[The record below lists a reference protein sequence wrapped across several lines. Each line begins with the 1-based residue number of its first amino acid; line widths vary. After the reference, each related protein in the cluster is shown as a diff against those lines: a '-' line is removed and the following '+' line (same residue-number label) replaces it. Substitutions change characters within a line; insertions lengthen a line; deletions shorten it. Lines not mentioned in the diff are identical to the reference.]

1 VKWSDIG
8 GYEHIKR
15 KLREA
20 VSWPITHSAK
30 FMELGVT
37 PTKGVLLY
45 GPPGCSKTLMA
56 KALATESGL
65 NFFAVKGPEVFN
77 KYVGESERMIREIFR
92 KARAASPSIVFF
104 DEIDAMTMSRS
115 GGGGGGGGGASVGDR
130 ILAALLNEMDG
141 IEALGKVTVFAATNR
156 PDVIDSALMRPG
168 RMDRILYVGPPD
180 LETRAHI
187 FRIEFA
193 KMKIAGDVDV
203 EELASQVSLPVDS
216 GLMSRRKGVLVQNF
230 PLCAE
235 MREYRLCMKI

>member
-1 VKWSDIG
+1 MKWSDIG

-20 VSWPITHSAK
+20 VSWPITHSQK
-30 FMELGVT
+30 FLELGIT

-65 NFFAVKGPEVFN
+65 NFFAVKGPEIFN

-104 DEIDAMTMSRS
+104 DEIDAMTMSR
-115 GGGGGGGGGASVGDR
+115 GGVGGGAGVGDR

-141 IEALGKVTVFAATNR
+141 IEVLGKVTIFAATNR
-156 PDVIDSALMRPG
+156 PDVIDTALMRPG
-168 RMDRILYVGPPD
+168 RIDRILYVGPPD
-180 LETRAHI
+180 LETRAQI

-193 KMKIAGDVDV
+193 KMKIAGDVDA
-203 EELASQVSLPVDS
+203 EELASQVSGAVS
-216 GLMSRRKGVLVQNF
+216 MLMGRRRGVLVLNF
-230 PLCAE
+230 QLCVE
-235 MREYRLCMKI
+235 MRESKL